1 MIKLYQFQRAFGVPN
16 PSPFCM
22 KVETYLRL
30 TGLDYEISLVSNPA
44 KAPKGKCPYIED
56 AGQAIADSHFIL
68 AYLKK
73 AYGDPLGEGLSPAD
87 RAQHLVLTRM
97 MEGHLYFTLLHG
109 RWIQPQNAPFVRD
122 LFFSSVPSLMRGL
135 VFAMVQRQVGK
146 VLHGQGIGRHTTE
159 EIDQLAIEDL
169 GALEAILGSQAYFGG
184 DAPREIDC
192 VAWGFIA
199 NALAE
204 PFQSPVKD
212 AAKAMPGLVAYSAR
226 MMEGVFPELA
236 KGAAASA

>member
-1 MIKLYQFQRAFGVPN
+1 MITLYQFRRAFGVPN

-30 TGLDYEISLVSNPA
+30 AGLDYEISEVIDPS

-56 AGQAIADSHFIL
+56 AGRTVADSHFIL
-68 AYLKK
+68 SYLKET
-73 AYGDPLGEGLSPAD
+73 YGDPLGEGLSAAD
-87 RAQHLVLTRM
+87 RAAHLALTRM
-97 MEGHLYFTLLHG
+97 MEGHLYFTLLHS
-109 RWIQPQNAPFVRD
+109 RWIQPQNVPIVRD
-122 LFFSSVPSLMRGL
+122 VFFGAMPWPMGGL
-135 VFAMVQRQVGK
+135 IFAMVQRQTRK
-146 VLHGQGIGRHTTE
+146 VLHGQGLGRHTTE
-159 EIDQLAIEDL
+159 EIDGLAIEDL
-169 GALEAILGSQAYFGG
+169 RALDAILGERPYYGG

-192 VAWGFIA
+192 VAWGYIA

-212 AAKAMPGLVAYSAR
+212 AAKAMPALVAYSAR

-236 KGAAASA
+236 KGGAAGG